1 MDLALTV
8 LLSGLIVVFSVLILL
23 IVLIKSYSIVVCK
36 IESKVKR
43 KKISK
48 ETSVSVH
55 AEEKISPE
63 IIAVISAAV
72 ASLYD
77 GQKVKYEIKSLK
89 RRRKG
94 KSIWAAYGRCKE
106 LSPF

>member
-23 IVLIKSYSIVVCK
+23 IVLIKSYSFIVCK
-36 IESKVKR
+36 IESRVKQ

-48 ETSVSVH
+48 ETSASLTD
-55 AEEKISPE
+55 EEKISPE

-94 KSIWAAYGRCKE
+94 KSNWAAYGLSKE